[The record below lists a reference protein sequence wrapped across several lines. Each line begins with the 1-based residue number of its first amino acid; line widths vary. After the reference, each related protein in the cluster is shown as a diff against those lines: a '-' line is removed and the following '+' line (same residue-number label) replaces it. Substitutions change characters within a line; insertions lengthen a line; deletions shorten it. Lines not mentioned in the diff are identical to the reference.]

1 MVQKSSSK
9 IDKNYETFCRTN
21 FGDKHPF
28 KIETPKNR
36 TIGNQFSK
44 TRLNTPK
51 ALKSPV
57 KTFQARKMTINSQNT
72 SKFNLNGNDLN
83 LINSRIS
90 EEPLLS
96 IKKINSNDKKTFNMN
111 QTLPIFTNE

>member
-1 MVQKSSSK
+1 MK
-9 IDKNYETFCRTN
+9 TN
-21 FGDKHPF
+21 FGDNNPF
-28 KIETPKNR
+28 KTETPKNR
-36 TIGNQFSK
+36 TIGNHFSK

-57 KTFQARKMTINSQNT
+57 KSFVARKMTITSQNT

-83 LINSRIS
+83 LINTKIS

-96 IKKINSNDKKTFNMN
+96 IKKINSNEKMNMN
-111 QTLPIFTNE
+111 